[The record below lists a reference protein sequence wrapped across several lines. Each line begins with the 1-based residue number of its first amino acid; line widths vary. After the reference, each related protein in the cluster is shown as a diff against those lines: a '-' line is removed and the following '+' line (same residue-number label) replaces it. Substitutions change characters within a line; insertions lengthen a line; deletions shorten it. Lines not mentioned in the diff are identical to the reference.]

1 MGFVDLHRR
10 AQRMACTLEAGFE
23 DVVGIFTG
31 KLYKMDSGRH
41 AAGKAVPELLGAFHI
56 KIAHLLGL
64 VIRHIVWMTILVSW
78 ALLSASCRGGEVS
91 YTDEVQPDDDTAILV
106 LRTGLLDQ
114 TRVSDRVNDAVD
126 NPVEYMYTLRIV
138 ILHEN
143 GTVEH
148 NMYIDFGEIPQTECY
163 RIFKVT
169 RNETKKIYLIANEEN
184 ASTDLHE
191 QLETLTTGNT
201 TFASI
206 VDNFVFIP
214 DYKNPIPMSSVY
226 DVPVKAENLVER
238 EFYLVRAA
246 TKFAFRFTNKRKSKV
261 SIDAIHISDIAG
273 ATYLIPHKR
282 EPLFMSFD
290 DESLYWINWLKKVAD
305 ESQQSPDDVELADKR
320 GWIQAYDIPSET
332 SHQEVTV
339 NGPLEVPSMTGDQPG
354 KAVFP
359 VFYLPESKKLK
370 AGSATYGEQEYTLK
384 LDMSENGKELSFT
397 KTFPNLKALFRNT
410 HVLVD
415 ITFTEKDEVK
425 VQVVPYA
432 EVILE
437 PEFGLKPETKN

>member
-1 MGFVDLHRR
+1 MKEIL
-10 AQRMACTLEAGFE
+10 
-23 DVVGIFTG
+23 
-31 KLYKMDSGRH
+31 
-41 AAGKAVPELLGAFHI
+41 
-56 KIAHLLGL
+56 
-64 VIRHIVWMTILVSW
+64 RHIVWMTILVSW

-114 TRVSDRVNDAVD
+114 TRASDRVNDAVD

-370 AGSATYGEQEYTLK
+370 AGLATYGEQEYTLK

>member
-1 MGFVDLHRR
+1 MKEIL
-10 AQRMACTLEAGFE
+10 
-23 DVVGIFTG
+23 
-31 KLYKMDSGRH
+31 
-41 AAGKAVPELLGAFHI
+41 
-56 KIAHLLGL
+56 
-64 VIRHIVWMTILVSW
+64 RHIVWMTILVSW

-273 ATYLIPHKR
+273 ATYLIPHKQ

-305 ESQQSPDDVELADKR
+305 ESQQSPDDVELADRR

-354 KAVFP
+354 KAVFS

>member
-1 MGFVDLHRR
+1 MKEIL
-10 AQRMACTLEAGFE
+10 
-23 DVVGIFTG
+23 
-31 KLYKMDSGRH
+31 
-41 AAGKAVPELLGAFHI
+41 
-56 KIAHLLGL
+56 
-64 VIRHIVWMTILVSW
+64 RHIVWMTILVSW

-114 TRVSDRVNDAVD
+114 TRASDRVNDAVD

-305 ESQQSPDDVELADKR
+305 ESQQSPDDVELADR
-320 GWIQAYDIPSET
+320 GGWIQAYDIPSET

>member
-1 MGFVDLHRR
+1 MKEIL
-10 AQRMACTLEAGFE
+10 
-23 DVVGIFTG
+23 
-31 KLYKMDSGRH
+31 
-41 AAGKAVPELLGAFHI
+41 
-56 KIAHLLGL
+56 
-64 VIRHIVWMTILVSW
+64 RHIVWMTILVSW

-114 TRVSDRVNDAVD
+114 TRASDRVSDAVD

-397 KTFPNLKALFRNT
+397 KTFPNLEALFRNT

-415 ITFTEKDEVK
+415 ITFTEKDEVE

>member
-1 MGFVDLHRR
+1 MKEIL
-10 AQRMACTLEAGFE
+10 
-23 DVVGIFTG
+23 
-31 KLYKMDSGRH
+31 RH
-41 AAGKAVPELLGAFHI
+41 S
-56 KIAHLLGL
+56 
-64 VIRHIVWMTILVSW
+64 VWMTILVSW

-114 TRVSDRVNDAVD
+114 TRASDRVNDAVD

>member
-1 MGFVDLHRR
+1 MKEIL
-10 AQRMACTLEAGFE
+10 
-23 DVVGIFTG
+23 
-31 KLYKMDSGRH
+31 
-41 AAGKAVPELLGAFHI
+41 
-56 KIAHLLGL
+56 
-64 VIRHIVWMTILVSW
+64 RHIVWMTILVSW

-114 TRVSDRVNDAVD
+114 TRASDRVNDAVD
-126 NPVEYMYTLRIV
+126 NSVEYMYTLRIV

-226 DVPVKAENLVER
+226 DIPVKAENLVER

>member
-1 MGFVDLHRR
+1 MKEIL
-10 AQRMACTLEAGFE
+10 
-23 DVVGIFTG
+23 
-31 KLYKMDSGRH
+31 
-41 AAGKAVPELLGAFHI
+41 
-56 KIAHLLGL
+56 
-64 VIRHIVWMTILVSW
+64 RHIVWMTILVSW

-425 VQVVPYA
+425 VKVVPYA

>member
-1 MGFVDLHRR
+1 MKEIL
-10 AQRMACTLEAGFE
+10 
-23 DVVGIFTG
+23 
-31 KLYKMDSGRH
+31 
-41 AAGKAVPELLGAFHI
+41 
-56 KIAHLLGL
+56 
-64 VIRHIVWMTILVSW
+64 RHIVWMTILVSW

-114 TRVSDRVNDAVD
+114 TRASDRVNDAVD
-126 NPVEYMYTLRIV
+126 NSVEYMYTLRIV

-184 ASTDLHE
+184 VSTDLHE

-273 ATYLIPHKR
+273 AIYLIPHKR

-305 ESQQSPDDVELADKR
+305 ESQQSPDDVELADRR

>member
-1 MGFVDLHRR
+1 MKEIL
-10 AQRMACTLEAGFE
+10 
-23 DVVGIFTG
+23 
-31 KLYKMDSGRH
+31 
-41 AAGKAVPELLGAFHI
+41 
-56 KIAHLLGL
+56 
-64 VIRHIVWMTILVSW
+64 RHIVWMTILVSW

-91 YTDEVQPDDDTAILV
+91 YTDEIQPDDDTAILV

-273 ATYLIPHKR
+273 ATDLIPHKR

>member
-1 MGFVDLHRR
+1 MKEIL
-10 AQRMACTLEAGFE
+10 
-23 DVVGIFTG
+23 
-31 KLYKMDSGRH
+31 
-41 AAGKAVPELLGAFHI
+41 
-56 KIAHLLGL
+56 
-64 VIRHIVWMTILVSW
+64 RHIVWMTILVSW

-91 YTDEVQPDDDTAILV
+91 YTDEIQPDDDTAILV

-114 TRVSDRVNDAVD
+114 TRASDRVNDAVD
-126 NPVEYMYTLRIV
+126 NSVEYMYTLRIV

-184 ASTDLHE
+184 VSTDLHE

>member
-1 MGFVDLHRR
+1 MKEIL
-10 AQRMACTLEAGFE
+10 
-23 DVVGIFTG
+23 
-31 KLYKMDSGRH
+31 
-41 AAGKAVPELLGAFHI
+41 
-56 KIAHLLGL
+56 
-64 VIRHIVWMTILVSW
+64 RHIVWMTILVSW

-91 YTDEVQPDDDTAILV
+91 DTDEVQPDDDTAILV

-114 TRVSDRVNDAVD
+114 TRASDRVNDAVD

-305 ESQQSPDDVELADKR
+305 ESQQSPDDVELADRR

>member
-1 MGFVDLHRR
+1 MKEIL
-10 AQRMACTLEAGFE
+10 
-23 DVVGIFTG
+23 
-31 KLYKMDSGRH
+31 
-41 AAGKAVPELLGAFHI
+41 
-56 KIAHLLGL
+56 
-64 VIRHIVWMTILVSW
+64 RHIVWMTILVSW

-91 YTDEVQPDDDTAILV
+91 YTDEIQSDDDTAILV

-114 TRVSDRVNDAVD
+114 TRASDRVNDAVD
-126 NPVEYMYTLRIV
+126 NSVEYMYTLRIV

-320 GWIQAYDIPSET
+320 GWIQTYDIPSET

>member
-1 MGFVDLHRR
+1 MKEIL
-10 AQRMACTLEAGFE
+10 
-23 DVVGIFTG
+23 
-31 KLYKMDSGRH
+31 
-41 AAGKAVPELLGAFHI
+41 
-56 KIAHLLGL
+56 
-64 VIRHIVWMTILVSW
+64 RHIVWMTILGSW

-91 YTDEVQPDDDTAILV
+91 YTDEIQSDDDTAILV

-114 TRVSDRVNDAVD
+114 TRASDRVNDAVD
-126 NPVEYMYTLRIV
+126 NSVEYMYTLRIV

-184 ASTDLHE
+184 VSTDLHE

>member
-1 MGFVDLHRR
+1 MKEIL
-10 AQRMACTLEAGFE
+10 
-23 DVVGIFTG
+23 
-31 KLYKMDSGRH
+31 
-41 AAGKAVPELLGAFHI
+41 
-56 KIAHLLGL
+56 
-64 VIRHIVWMTILVSW
+64 RHIVWMTILVSW

-126 NPVEYMYTLRIV
+126 NSVEYMYTLRIV

-261 SIDAIHISDIAG
+261 SIDAIHTSDIAG

>member
-1 MGFVDLHRR
+1 
-10 AQRMACTLEAGFE
+10 
-23 DVVGIFTG
+23 
-31 KLYKMDSGRH
+31 
-41 AAGKAVPELLGAFHI
+41 
-56 KIAHLLGL
+56 
-64 VIRHIVWMTILVSW
+64 
-78 ALLSASCRGGEVS
+78 
-91 YTDEVQPDDDTAILV
+91 
-106 LRTGLLDQ
+106 
-114 TRVSDRVNDAVD
+114 
-126 NPVEYMYTLRIV
+126 
-138 ILHEN
+138 
-143 GTVEH
+143 
-148 NMYIDFGEIPQTECY
+148 
-163 RIFKVT
+163 
-169 RNETKKIYLIANEEN
+169 
-184 ASTDLHE
+184 
-191 QLETLTTGNT
+191 
-201 TFASI
+201 
-206 VDNFVFIP
+206 
-214 DYKNPIPMSSVY
+214 
-226 DVPVKAENLVER
+226 
-238 EFYLVRAA
+238 
-246 TKFAFRFTNKRKSKV
+246 
-261 SIDAIHISDIAG
+261 
-273 ATYLIPHKR
+273 
-282 EPLFMSFD
+282 MSFD

-370 AGSATYGEQEYTLK
+370 AGLATYGEQEYTLK

>member
-1 MGFVDLHRR
+1 MKEIL
-10 AQRMACTLEAGFE
+10 
-23 DVVGIFTG
+23 
-31 KLYKMDSGRH
+31 
-41 AAGKAVPELLGAFHI
+41 
-56 KIAHLLGL
+56 
-64 VIRHIVWMTILVSW
+64 RHIVWMTILVSW

-114 TRVSDRVNDAVD
+114 TRVPDRVNDAVD

-273 ATYLIPHKR
+273 ATYLIPHKQ

-305 ESQQSPDDVELADKR
+305 ESQQSPDDVELADRR

>member
-1 MGFVDLHRR
+1 MKEIL
-10 AQRMACTLEAGFE
+10 
-23 DVVGIFTG
+23 
-31 KLYKMDSGRH
+31 
-41 AAGKAVPELLGAFHI
+41 
-56 KIAHLLGL
+56 
-64 VIRHIVWMTILVSW
+64 RHIVWMTILVSW

-114 TRVSDRVNDAVD
+114 TRASDRVNDAVD
-126 NPVEYMYTLRIV
+126 NSVEYMYTLRIV
-138 ILHEN
+138 ILHVN

>member
-1 MGFVDLHRR
+1 LKKEEKGMKEIL
-10 AQRMACTLEAGFE
+10 
-23 DVVGIFTG
+23 
-31 KLYKMDSGRH
+31 
-41 AAGKAVPELLGAFHI
+41 
-56 KIAHLLGL
+56 
-64 VIRHIVWMTILVSW
+64 RHIVWMTILVSW

-91 YTDEVQPDDDTAILV
+91 YTDEIQSDDDTAILV

-114 TRVSDRVNDAVD
+114 TRASDRVNDAVD
-126 NPVEYMYTLRIV
+126 NSVEYMYTLRIV

-238 EFYLVRAA
+238 EFYLVRAV

-397 KTFPNLKALFRNT
+397 KTFPNLEALFRNT

>member
-1 MGFVDLHRR
+1 MKEIL
-10 AQRMACTLEAGFE
+10 
-23 DVVGIFTG
+23 
-31 KLYKMDSGRH
+31 
-41 AAGKAVPELLGAFHI
+41 
-56 KIAHLLGL
+56 
-64 VIRHIVWMTILVSW
+64 RHIVWMTILVSW

-238 EFYLVRAA
+238 EFYLVRAV

-397 KTFPNLKALFRNT
+397 KTFPNLEALFRNT

>member
-1 MGFVDLHRR
+1 MKEIL
-10 AQRMACTLEAGFE
+10 
-23 DVVGIFTG
+23 
-31 KLYKMDSGRH
+31 
-41 AAGKAVPELLGAFHI
+41 
-56 KIAHLLGL
+56 
-64 VIRHIVWMTILVSW
+64 RHIVWMTILVSW

-114 TRVSDRVNDAVD
+114 TRASDRVNDAVD
-126 NPVEYMYTLRIV
+126 NSVEYMYTLRIV

-354 KAVFP
+354 KEVFP

>member
-1 MGFVDLHRR
+1 MKEIL
-10 AQRMACTLEAGFE
+10 
-23 DVVGIFTG
+23 
-31 KLYKMDSGRH
+31 
-41 AAGKAVPELLGAFHI
+41 
-56 KIAHLLGL
+56 
-64 VIRHIVWMTILVSW
+64 RHIVWMTILVSW

-114 TRVSDRVNDAVD
+114 TRASDRVNDAVD
-126 NPVEYMYTLRIV
+126 NSVEYMYTLRIV

-370 AGSATYGEQEYTLK
+370 AGLATYGEQEYTLK

>member
-1 MGFVDLHRR
+1 MKEIL
-10 AQRMACTLEAGFE
+10 
-23 DVVGIFTG
+23 
-31 KLYKMDSGRH
+31 
-41 AAGKAVPELLGAFHI
+41 
-56 KIAHLLGL
+56 
-64 VIRHIVWMTILVSW
+64 RHIVWMTILVSW

-91 YTDEVQPDDDTAILV
+91 YTDEIQSDDDTAILV

-114 TRVSDRVNDAVD
+114 TRASDRVNDAVD
-126 NPVEYMYTLRIV
+126 NSVEYMYTLRIV

-184 ASTDLHE
+184 VSTDLHE

-370 AGSATYGEQEYTLK
+370 AGSATYGEQEYPLK

>member
-1 MGFVDLHRR
+1 MKEIL
-10 AQRMACTLEAGFE
+10 
-23 DVVGIFTG
+23 
-31 KLYKMDSGRH
+31 
-41 AAGKAVPELLGAFHI
+41 
-56 KIAHLLGL
+56 
-64 VIRHIVWMTILVSW
+64 RHIVWMTILVNW

-261 SIDAIHISDIAG
+261 SIDAIHTSDIAG

>member
-1 MGFVDLHRR
+1 MKEIL
-10 AQRMACTLEAGFE
+10 
-23 DVVGIFTG
+23 
-31 KLYKMDSGRH
+31 
-41 AAGKAVPELLGAFHI
+41 
-56 KIAHLLGL
+56 
-64 VIRHIVWMTILVSW
+64 RHIVWMTILVSW

-191 QLETLTTGNT
+191 QLETLTTCNT

>member
-1 MGFVDLHRR
+1 MKEIL
-10 AQRMACTLEAGFE
+10 
-23 DVVGIFTG
+23 
-31 KLYKMDSGRH
+31 
-41 AAGKAVPELLGAFHI
+41 
-56 KIAHLLGL
+56 
-64 VIRHIVWMTILVSW
+64 RHIVWMTILVSW

-261 SIDAIHISDIAG
+261 SIDAIHTSDIAG

-437 PEFGLKPETKN
+437 PEFGLKRETKN

>member
-1 MGFVDLHRR
+1 MKEIL
-10 AQRMACTLEAGFE
+10 
-23 DVVGIFTG
+23 
-31 KLYKMDSGRH
+31 
-41 AAGKAVPELLGAFHI
+41 
-56 KIAHLLGL
+56 
-64 VIRHIVWMTILVSW
+64 RHIVWMTILVSW

-91 YTDEVQPDDDTAILV
+91 YTDEIQSDDDTAILV

-184 ASTDLHE
+184 VSTDLHE

-261 SIDAIHISDIAG
+261 SIDAIHTSDIAG

>member
-1 MGFVDLHRR
+1 MKEIL
-10 AQRMACTLEAGFE
+10 
-23 DVVGIFTG
+23 
-31 KLYKMDSGRH
+31 
-41 AAGKAVPELLGAFHI
+41 
-56 KIAHLLGL
+56 
-64 VIRHIVWMTILVSW
+64 RHIVWMTILVSW

-91 YTDEVQPDDDTAILV
+91 YTDEIQSDDDTAILV

-114 TRVSDRVNDAVD
+114 TRASDRVNDAVD
-126 NPVEYMYTLRIV
+126 NSVEYMYTLRIV

-261 SIDAIHISDIAG
+261 SIDAIHTSDIAG

>member
-1 MGFVDLHRR
+1 MKEIL
-10 AQRMACTLEAGFE
+10 
-23 DVVGIFTG
+23 
-31 KLYKMDSGRH
+31 
-41 AAGKAVPELLGAFHI
+41 
-56 KIAHLLGL
+56 
-64 VIRHIVWMTILVSW
+64 RHIVWMTILVSW

-114 TRVSDRVNDAVD
+114 TRASDRVNDAVD
-126 NPVEYMYTLRIV
+126 NSVEYMYTLRIV

-410 HVLVD
+410 RVLVD

>member
-1 MGFVDLHRR
+1 MKEIL
-10 AQRMACTLEAGFE
+10 
-23 DVVGIFTG
+23 
-31 KLYKMDSGRH
+31 
-41 AAGKAVPELLGAFHI
+41 
-56 KIAHLLGL
+56 
-64 VIRHIVWMTILVSW
+64 RHIVWMTILVSW

-91 YTDEVQPDDDTAILV
+91 YTDEIQPDDDTAILV

-305 ESQQSPDDVELADKR
+305 ECIIDYRTFKAKEDCLYLEKLFKERQQEYYVAQKKYADYIDSHDNVILQSARTEQERLQNDMSLAYQVYSQVAGQLQVARAKV
-320 GWIQAYDIPSET
+320 
-332 SHQEVTV
+332 QE
-339 NGPLEVPSMTGDQPG
+339 E
-354 KAVFP
+354 KP
-359 VFYLPESKKLK
+359 VFAVVEP
-370 AGSATYGEQEYTLK
+370 A
-384 LDMSENGKELSFT
+384 
-397 KTFPNLKALFRNT
+397 
-410 HVLVD
+410 
-415 ITFTEKDEVK
+415 
-425 VQVVPYA
+425 VVPLDSSGTSRKVYVLA
-432 EVILE
+432 FIFLSVCAVILGKLWGE
-437 PEFGLKPETKN
+437 DILNKFKEIRA

>member
-1 MGFVDLHRR
+1 MKEIL
-10 AQRMACTLEAGFE
+10 
-23 DVVGIFTG
+23 
-31 KLYKMDSGRH
+31 
-41 AAGKAVPELLGAFHI
+41 
-56 KIAHLLGL
+56 
-64 VIRHIVWMTILVSW
+64 RHIVWMTILVSW

-91 YTDEVQPDDDTAILV
+91 YTDEIQPDDDTAILV

-261 SIDAIHISDIAG
+261 SIDAIHTSDIAG

>member
-1 MGFVDLHRR
+1 MKEIL
-10 AQRMACTLEAGFE
+10 
-23 DVVGIFTG
+23 
-31 KLYKMDSGRH
+31 
-41 AAGKAVPELLGAFHI
+41 
-56 KIAHLLGL
+56 
-64 VIRHIVWMTILVSW
+64 RHIVWMTILVSW

-114 TRVSDRVNDAVD
+114 TRASDRVNDAVD

-305 ESQQSPDDVELADKR
+305 KSQQSPDDVELADRR

>member
-1 MGFVDLHRR
+1 MKEIL
-10 AQRMACTLEAGFE
+10 
-23 DVVGIFTG
+23 
-31 KLYKMDSGRH
+31 
-41 AAGKAVPELLGAFHI
+41 
-56 KIAHLLGL
+56 
-64 VIRHIVWMTILVSW
+64 RHIVWMTILVSW

-143 GTVEH
+143 
-148 NMYIDFGEIPQTECY
+148 
-163 RIFKVT
+163 
-169 RNETKKIYLIANEEN
+169 
-184 ASTDLHE
+184 
-191 QLETLTTGNT
+191 GNT

>member
-1 MGFVDLHRR
+1 MKKD
-10 AQRMACTLEAGFE
+10 E
-23 DVVGIFTG
+23 
-31 KLYKMDSGRH
+31 K
-41 AAGKAVPELLGAFHI
+41 
-56 KIAHLLGL
+56 GL
-64 VIRHIVWMTILVSW
+64 KEILRHIVWMTILVSW

-91 YTDEVQPDDDTAILV
+91 HADEIQPDDDTAILV

-305 ESQQSPDDVELADKR
+305 ESQKSPDDVELADRR

>member
-1 MGFVDLHRR
+1 MKEIL
-10 AQRMACTLEAGFE
+10 
-23 DVVGIFTG
+23 
-31 KLYKMDSGRH
+31 
-41 AAGKAVPELLGAFHI
+41 
-56 KIAHLLGL
+56 
-64 VIRHIVWMTILVSW
+64 RHIVWMTILVSW

-201 TFASI
+201 TFARI

>member
-1 MGFVDLHRR
+1 MKK
-10 AQRMACTLEAGFE
+10 EE
-23 DVVGIFTG
+23 
-31 KLYKMDSGRH
+31 K
-41 AAGKAVPELLGAFHI
+41 
-56 KIAHLLGL
+56 GL
-64 VIRHIVWMTILVSW
+64 KEILRHIVWMTILVSW

>member
-1 MGFVDLHRR
+1 MKEIL
-10 AQRMACTLEAGFE
+10 
-23 DVVGIFTG
+23 
-31 KLYKMDSGRH
+31 
-41 AAGKAVPELLGAFHI
+41 
-56 KIAHLLGL
+56 
-64 VIRHIVWMTILVSW
+64 RHIVWMTILVSW

-114 TRVSDRVNDAVD
+114 TRASDRVNDAVD

-397 KTFPNLKALFRNT
+397 NTFPNLEALFRNT

>member
-1 MGFVDLHRR
+1 MKEIL
-10 AQRMACTLEAGFE
+10 
-23 DVVGIFTG
+23 
-31 KLYKMDSGRH
+31 
-41 AAGKAVPELLGAFHI
+41 
-56 KIAHLLGL
+56 
-64 VIRHIVWMTILVSW
+64 RHIVWMTILVSW

-91 YTDEVQPDDDTAILV
+91 YTDEIQSDDDTAILV

-114 TRVSDRVNDAVD
+114 TRASDRVNDAVD
-126 NPVEYMYTLRIV
+126 NSVEYMYTLRIV

-184 ASTDLHE
+184 VSTDLHE

-305 ESQQSPDDVELADKR
+305 ESQQSPDDVELADRR

>member
-1 MGFVDLHRR
+1 MKEIL
-10 AQRMACTLEAGFE
+10 
-23 DVVGIFTG
+23 
-31 KLYKMDSGRH
+31 
-41 AAGKAVPELLGAFHI
+41 
-56 KIAHLLGL
+56 
-64 VIRHIVWMTILVSW
+64 RHIVWMTILVSW

-126 NPVEYMYTLRIV
+126 NSVEYMYTLRIV

-214 DYKNPIPMSSVY
+214 DYKNSIPMSSVY

>member
-1 MGFVDLHRR
+1 MKEIL
-10 AQRMACTLEAGFE
+10 
-23 DVVGIFTG
+23 
-31 KLYKMDSGRH
+31 
-41 AAGKAVPELLGAFHI
+41 
-56 KIAHLLGL
+56 
-64 VIRHIVWMTILVSW
+64 RHIVWMTILVSW

-214 DYKNPIPMSSVY
+214 DYKNSIPMSSVY

-305 ESQQSPDDVELADKR
+305 ESQQSPDDVELADRR

>member
-1 MGFVDLHRR
+1 MKEIL
-10 AQRMACTLEAGFE
+10 
-23 DVVGIFTG
+23 
-31 KLYKMDSGRH
+31 
-41 AAGKAVPELLGAFHI
+41 
-56 KIAHLLGL
+56 
-64 VIRHIVWMTILVSW
+64 RHIVWMTILVSW

-91 YTDEVQPDDDTAILV
+91 YTDEIQPDDDTAILV

-305 ESQQSPDDVELADKR
+305 ESQKSPDDVELADKR